1 MAIDE
6 AGFGGPV
13 DTDGVSAGAETA
25 AVTAAADAGAEAQT
39 PTGRACRS
47 HRLGRR
53 RDESRDPEILRAAL
67 EVLAETG
74 YERMT
79 MDAVAAR
86 AKAGKA
92 TLYRR
97 WPSKAQL
104 VVDAIA
110 ASAGADERPL
120 PADTGSLHGDLLALA
135 AGESGAADARQTQLT
150 TGLISVLPLDP
161 DLAAIVRERL
171 VEPRRQKLRA
181 LFERG
186 VARGEIPPERD
197 LDTLSLVAP
206 AMVFHRL
213 VIMNEPVDPA
223 FVALLLERVVL
234 PLATAPIPPGGC

>member
-6 AGFGGPV
+6 AGSVAGSGGS
-13 DTDGVSAGAETA
+13 DGSGDSTR
-25 AVTAAADAGAEAQT
+25 ADE
-39 PTGRACRS
+39 CRS
-47 HRLGRR
+47 QRPGRR
-53 RDESRDPEILRAAL
+53 RDDSRDPEILNAAL

-104 VVDAIA
+104 VVDAVA
-110 ASAGADERPL
+110 CTGSADKPL
-120 PADTGSLHGDLLALA
+120 IPADTGSLRGDLLALS
-135 AGESGAADARQTQLT
+135 AGDAGAVDARQVQLM
-150 TGLISVLPLDP
+150 TGLISVLPLDA

-171 VEPRRQKLRA
+171 VEPRRLR
-181 LFERG
+181 LRTVFERA

-197 LDTLSLVAP
+197 LDALSLVVP

-213 VIMNEPVDPA
+213 VILNEPVDLSFIA
-223 FVALLLERVVL
+223 SLLEQIIL
-234 PLATAPIPPGGC
+234 PLATAPMPGPATISQ